1 MGINEKTAII
11 HHSVNDE
18 YFLGMLGF
26 ATRTRRIIVG
36 KDNLRSYIRNRQKK
50 IKILILANDVSE
62 NIMQDWLK
70 RCEFFGVNIVILDG
84 TSKKDLA
91 NRAGKRYLSALGIDD
106 ENMVSGILEKIES
119 GNFDE

>member
-1 MGINEKTAII
+1 MNIYEKTALV
-11 HHSVNDE
+11 HHSKNDE

-50 IKILILANDVSE
+50 IKLLILANDVSE

-70 RCEFFGVNIVILDG
+70 RCEFFGVNVVILDG
-84 TSKKDLA
+84 TTKKDLA

-106 ENMVSGILEKIES
+106 EDMVKGILDKIDKGE
-119 GNFDE
+119 